1 MPPRPRR
8 LRMRA
13 LPTERPI
20 ILSCAEQEVRVME
33 RGALEGVGDGWT
45 PAGGVAAAVAEPGLE
60 GAPSVDIPSLSP
72 PVGWTRPT
80 RYGHFITYKLW
91 KLPKNAKKNGRRER
105 PGRLL
110 LG

>member
-13 LPTERPI
+13 LPTVRPI

-60 GAPSVDIPSLSP
+60 GAPSVDIPSLSSSGP
-72 PVGWTRPT
+72 AARGSPT
-80 RYGHFITYKLW
+80 RWTFYNIHFMEAGGKSS
-91 KLPKNAKKNGRRER
+91 KKVGGGSE
-105 PGRLL
+105 PTK
-110 LG
+110 